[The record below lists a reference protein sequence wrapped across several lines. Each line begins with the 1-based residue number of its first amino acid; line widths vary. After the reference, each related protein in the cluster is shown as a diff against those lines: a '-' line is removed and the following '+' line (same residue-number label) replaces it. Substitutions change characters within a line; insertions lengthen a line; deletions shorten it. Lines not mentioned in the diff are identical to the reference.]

1 MKTVSRRFIAS
12 LVGWA
17 LLGAARAGTLQGT
30 ALYRERIAAPPDAV
44 FEATLQ
50 DMSRA
55 DAPAQVLGRAR
66 IGPAGN
72 PPYRFEIAY
81 DDTALR
87 PGGRY
92 VVRATLRAGGRLL
105 FTTDTASP
113 VLDGRTAP
121 LSLTMVSAS
130 RGPSVPP
137 LPASFA
143 GEIPGAGGPVHWQVD
158 LLAGGRY
165 QLRQTFVGRPEP
177 NRFDDIGRW
186 RLDRQRKRFEL
197 IGTRQE
203 TLYFEAADN
212 ALRKLDM
219 AGRRVEG
226 SSHNDL
232 LVRTPQ
238 PAPIEPRLALTGM
251 FRYLADAA
259 SITLCADGQRLPVVM
274 EDDYLALERA
284 YSAADPKGQP
294 LLVSVDGSIAPR
306 RVGEEGAAPKP
317 ALVVER
323 FDGLWPRETCG
334 QPLATVPLRNTY
346 WKLTRLN
353 GAPVAVAAGQREP
366 HLVLNAKEPRVAGSS
381 GCNRL
386 MGGFELDGDALR
398 FGRLAGTMMAC
409 PEGMVQ
415 ERAFLEALGQVAFWR
430 VRGSHLELFDAQRK
444 LLARFEAVAL
454 R

>member
-1 MKTVSRRFIAS
+1 MRAGRVAA
-12 LVGWA
+12 A
-17 LLGAARAGTLQGT
+17 LAACSMFLAAAQAGTLQGT

-50 DMSRA
+50 NVSRA
-55 DAPAQVLGRAR
+55 DAPAVVLGRAR
-66 IGPAGN
+66 IEPAGN

-81 DDTALR
+81 DDAAVR
-87 PGGRY
+87 PGARY
-92 VVRATLRAGGRLL
+92 VVRATLRSGERLL
-105 FTTDTASP
+105 FTTDTTYP
-113 VLDGRTAP
+113 VLDGRTDP
-121 LSLTMVSAS
+121 LSLVMVSAS
-130 RGPSVPP
+130 RGPSLPP

-143 GEIPGAGGPVHWQVD
+143 GEIPGAGGPLQWQLD
-158 LLAGGRY
+158 LLPGGRY

-177 NRFDDIGRW
+177 NHFDDIGRW
-186 RLDRQRKRFEL
+186 RLDRQRNRFEL

-219 AGRRVEG
+219 AGRRIEG

-232 LVRTPQ
+232 LVRMPQ

-259 SITLCADGQRLPVVM
+259 SITLCADGRRLPVAM
-274 EDDYLALERA
+274 EADYLALERA

-294 LLVSVDGSIAPR
+294 LLVSLEGLIAPR
-306 RVGEEGAAPKP
+306 RLGEEGAAPKP

-334 QPLATVPLRNTY
+334 QPLATTPLRNTY
-346 WKLTRLN
+346 WKLTRLD
-353 GAPVAVAAGQREP
+353 GASVVVAARQREP

-381 GCNRL
+381 GCNRV

-409 PEGMVQ
+409 PEGMAQ
-415 ERAFLEALGQVAFWR
+415 ERTFLDALGQVAHWQ
-430 VRGSHLELFDAQRK
+430 VHGSHLEFFDAQRK

>member
-1 MKTVSRRFIAS
+1 VAAALAVCSMVIA
-12 LVGWA
+12 
-17 LLGAARAGTLQGT
+17 AAQAGTLPGT

-50 DMSRA
+50 DVSRA
-55 DAPAQVLGRAR
+55 DAPAVVLGRAR
-66 IGPAGN
+66 IEPAGN

-81 DDTALR
+81 DDAALR

-92 VVRATLRAGGRLL
+92 VVRATLRSGGRLL
-105 FTTDTASP
+105 FTTDSVRP
-113 VLDGRTAP
+113 VLDGRTEP
-121 LSLTMVSAS
+121 LSLVMVAAS
-130 RGPSVPP
+130 RSPGLPP
-137 LPASFA
+137 LPASYA
-143 GEIPGAGGPVHWQVD
+143 GEIPGAGGPVQWQVD
-158 LLAGGRY
+158 LLPGGRY

-186 RLDRQRKRFEL
+186 RLDRQRNRFEL

-219 AGRRVEG
+219 AGRRIEG

-232 LVRTPQ
+232 LVRVPQ

-259 SITLCADGQRLPVVM
+259 SITLCADGRRLPVAM
-274 EDDYLALERA
+274 EVDYLALERA
-284 YSAADPKGQP
+284 YSAADAKGQA
-294 LLVSVDGSIAPR
+294 LLVSLDGQIAPR
-306 RVGEEGAAPKP
+306 RLGEEGAAPKP

-334 QPLATVPLRNTY
+334 QPLASVPLRNTY

-353 GAPVAVAAGQREP
+353 GAPVDVAANQREP
-366 HLVLNAKEPRVAGSS
+366 HLVLNAKEPRAAGSS
-381 GCNRL
+381 GCNRV

-409 PEGMVQ
+409 PDDMAQ
-415 ERAFLEALGQVAFWR
+415 ERAFLDALGQVAFWH